1 MPRGAPSSGDLDSR
15 MQYIERILQ
24 LTRPERMVFLA
35 ISLTSALVLI
45 VYATIILF
53 RHGSDVGTITGLW
66 GASGVVTLSNAQAL
80 RVWRDALRLVLPQLP
95 KGVKE

>member
-1 MPRGAPSSGDLDSR
+1 MAHGAPSSGDLDSR
-15 MQYIERILQ
+15 MQYVERLLR

-45 VYATIILF
+45 VYATVILF
-53 RHGSDVGTITGLW
+53 RHGGDVGTLSGLW

-80 RVWRDALRLVLPQLP
+80 RVWRDALKLVLPQLP
-95 KGVKE
+95 KGV